1 MNEFEIIWNPESIN
15 PLIDHGNFLTAMIF
29 PLSIQGQL
37 TNNITNSTSETLNL
51 TKLLPSAPGGYIIFN
66 PSIDDTSER
75 NCVYGG
81 VGYSPGSVVN
91 IPNGTKTCW
100 EDEVWRK

>member
-1 MNEFEIIWNPESIN
+1 MNLRSYGIPKA
-15 PLIDHGNFLTAMIF
+15 LILSLTMGIFSTAMIF

-51 TKLLPSAPGGYIIFN
+51 TKILPSAPGGYIIFN

-91 IPNGTKTCW
+91 MPNGTKTCW